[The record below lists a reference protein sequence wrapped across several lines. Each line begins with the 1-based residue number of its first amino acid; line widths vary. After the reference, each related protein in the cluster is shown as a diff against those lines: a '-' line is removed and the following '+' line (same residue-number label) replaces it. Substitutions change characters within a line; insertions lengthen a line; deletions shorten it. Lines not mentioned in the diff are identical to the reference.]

1 MKKSESNIISKEEQK
16 MISLGAK
23 LKAKREQLGLSIY
36 EVMKRSN
43 MALNQVKA
51 VEKGNGYTMVTLL
64 KYLEV
69 VSVTKLKLSDYQI
82 DI

>member
-1 MKKSESNIISKEEQK
+1 
-16 MISLGAK
+16 MISLGSK
-23 LKAKREQLGLSIY
+23 LRAKREQLGLSIY

-69 VSVTKLKLSDYQI
+69 IDVTKLKFLHNQI
-82 DI
+82 EI